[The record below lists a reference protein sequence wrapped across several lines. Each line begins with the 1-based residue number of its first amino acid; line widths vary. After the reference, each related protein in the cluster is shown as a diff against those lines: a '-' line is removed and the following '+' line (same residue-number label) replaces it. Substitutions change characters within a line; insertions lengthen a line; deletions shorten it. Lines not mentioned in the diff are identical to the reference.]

1 MFLLMFFPSIL
12 KTKTK
17 EIFMST
23 IAPSAVKAFDDST
36 LEKIAYHSVKSI
48 PTREPNDQYR
58 LGYNIWQWISAKQGT
73 LEQAVKNS
81 GSRILISEQETI
93 SIIKQ
98 ELQKSG
104 ISLT

>member
-1 MFLLMFFPSIL
+1 MIFPSIL
-12 KTKTK
+12 KEKK
-17 EIFMST
+17 GYFMATVAPST
-23 IAPSAVKAFDDST
+23 IKEFDEST
-36 LEKIAYHSVKSI
+36 LEKIAYNSVKSI
-48 PTREPNDQYR
+48 PTREQNDQYR
-58 LGYNIWQWISAKQGT
+58 LGYHLWQWLSAKEGT

-104 ISLT
+104 ITLS